1 MQAQLSKPIFTSFF
15 FATLFFISSCRP
27 GSDLTPTISCDDINS
42 NTVWQ
47 DRGDGVDYI
56 LDCILS
62 VNAKLTIEPGVVIQ
76 CNSGSGIII
85 ETGGSLVAA
94 GTLADPIEMKG
105 EVDVPAVWKG
115 LYIKSNN
122 VLNELNYCSVSNGG
136 SGSFEGNSTKVANIR
151 LSLNAKLKLTNST
164 IRSSGKEG
172 LLVDGLDSDDLNP
185 IASFSNNNF
194 KDNLNYPISA
204 IASIATMLD
213 GTASSYTANT
223 NNKILLRGGRMF
235 GSHVW
240 QKMDIP
246 YLIQGIASVGYYTD
260 NGNLTIQ
267 PGVRV
272 QFAGDAGLCTG
283 DYSTASWMNIT
294 GTASERVTLTGEIAS
309 PGAWKGIAFQST
321 SPNNTISFA
330 DVSYGGSSSYTGNTS
345 QRGNIM
351 GGAWSAGSF
360 NIANTTISNSQ
371 AWGIYC
377 TLSSPVITVPASVTY
392 TGNTSG
398 NYYHE

>member
-1 MQAQLSKPIFTSFF
+1 MQAQLSKPIFTSLF
-15 FATLFFISSCRP
+15 FATLLFISSCRP
-27 GSDLTPTISCDDINS
+27 GSDVTPTISCDDINA

-94 GTLADPIEMKG
+94 GTLANPIEMKG

-136 SGSFEGNSTKVANIR
+136 SGSFDGNSTKVANIR

-164 IRSSGKEG
+164 IRSSGKDG

-185 IASFSNNNF
+185 IASFANNNF

-213 GTASSYTANT
+213 GAASSYTANT

-235 GSHVW
+235 GAHVW

-267 PGVRV
+267 PGVTV

-321 SPNNTISFA
+321 SPNNTISFT

-371 AWGIYC
+371 SWGIYC
-377 TLSSPVITVPASVTY
+377 TLPSPVITVPASVTY
-392 TGNTSG
+392 SSNAGG